1 MAILKSQGVS
11 PTERLLAELCDRT
24 FLSLWSYP
32 NPCRDDGKEL
42 CDLLVVFQNDVLIFF
57 DRENRR
63 FDQNPEDL
71 DLAWKRWRKEVI
83 DKQVATAH
91 GAERYIRSGRS
102 IYLDPQKKQ
111 PFPIRIDPGQARCH
125 KIVVAH
131 GVKEACKR
139 ASSANVSGSLAI
151 SYEEKD
157 ERFDHPFLVQIDRK
171 HPVHILDTENLE
183 IALSELDTIF
193 DFTAYLDA
201 KLAAIQRHALSYCGE
216 EDVIAHYF
224 LNFDKKKNR
233 HMIGTLDA
241 FDMVHI
247 GEGEWFDFERSEPY
261 ARRKAANQTSYF
273 WDRLLQ
279 ITSNNALK
287 GVLGGNSKPF
297 HGRSALHFMAMEPRF
312 SRRGLSDFMLKSIR
326 NFPESDEPVV
336 RNVSLMPSFY
346 EGVAYV
352 FLQLKASDDL
362 RSSETYREV
371 RSGMLEIA
379 CAAAKLRMP
388 NIRRVIGIATDA
400 PKFAGKT
407 NSEDLLL
414 MEFEDWNAERRA
426 YYEAA
431 NEELRFFRTPQ
442 MQASKKTISEF
453 PRATDKPKARAKV
466 GRNELCV
473 CGSGLKYRKC
483 CGR

>member
-24 FLSLWSYP
+24 FLRLWSYP

-63 FDQNPEDL
+63 FDQSPEDV

-102 IYLDPQKKQ
+102 IYLDPRKKQ
-111 PFPIRIDPGQARCH
+111 PFPIPIDSSQIRCH

-139 ASSANVSGSLAI
+139 ASSANVLGSLAI

-157 ERFDHPFLVQIDRK
+157 ERFDRPFFVQIDRK
-171 HPVHILDTENLE
+171 NPVHILDTENLE

-201 KLAAIQRHALSYCGE
+201 KLEAVQRHALSYCGE

-224 LNFDKKKNR
+224 LNFDEKKNR

-247 GEGEWFDFERSEPY
+247 GEGEWFDFERSELY
-261 ARRKAANQTSYF
+261 ARRKAANQISYF

-297 HGRSALHFMAMEPRF
+297 HGKSALHFMAMEPRF
-312 SRRGLSDFMLKSIR
+312 SRRALSDFMLKSIR
-326 NFPESDEPVV
+326 NFPESHEPVV

-346 EGVAYV
+346 EGVVYV

-362 RSSETYREV
+362 RNSETYREV

-388 NIRRVIGIATDA
+388 TIKRVIGIATDA

-426 YYEAA
+426 YYEEA

-442 MQASKKTISEF
+442 MQASKQTISEF
-453 PRATDKPKARAKV
+453 PRPTAKPKARAKV

-473 CGSGLKYRKC
+473 CGSGLKYKKC
-483 CGR
+483 CAR